1 MVQVNEVVV
10 YRKEIYR
17 VSEIRRGSSK
27 DDTFYVLV
35 PSLYDDGSL
44 RIQVPAS
51 NKMGYLRKLST
62 KEEIQ
67 SLIKRIPEIP
77 VIEGN
82 NRMVENEYK
91 TRMKKPTLEDLVSI
105 IKTTY
110 LRNQERFDQNKKAGA
125 VDSMYFKEA
134 EKVLYQEIGAVLNM
148 SLDEAREYVVA
159 SMNR

>member
-10 YRKEIYR
+10 YRKDIYR

-125 VDSMYFKEA
+125 VDSMYCELLGNKLPSF
-134 EKVLYQEIGAVLNM
+134 LLH
-148 SLDEAREYVVA
+148 SPPLDDI
-159 SMNR
+159 